1 MKRNILK
8 YLDVFLTIGQN
19 TAVITHVSVNNGNWQ
34 TYVGTEIGNLKEDI
48 LEKLYIQQ
56 ITTQMSYENGG
67 VFPVLV
73 IYASDKVE
81 LIEFKFPF
89 GMKNNKEKDND
100 EED

>member
-1 MKRNILK
+1 
-8 YLDVFLTIGQN
+8 
-19 TAVITHVSVNNGNWQ
+19 
-34 TYVGTEIGNLKEDI
+34 
-48 LEKLYIQQ
+48 
-56 ITTQMSYENGG
+56 MSYENGG